1 MSLKLR
7 AGNPKVRVISKS
19 AAAGPR
25 GGSVHVSNGAEHWLA
40 SAWKALEQKVGWGK
54 ER

>member
-7 AGNPKVRVISKS
+7 ARNPKIRVISKS
-19 AAAGPR
+19 AAAGPQ
-25 GGSVHVSNGAEHWLA
+25 GGSVHVSIGAEHWLVM
-40 SAWKALEQKVGWGK
+40 AWKALEQKVGWGK